1 MAGGVGGGGTD
12 DITRSMVTSKKTAS
26 FLVGALPVDR
36 FRACFFLS
44 FGTREDTLLESGSG
58 GVERHGGGAL
68 FAACHSQQ
76 AIILRQERQLTSL
89 RMNSLTTIC
98 VH

>member
-1 MAGGVGGGGTD
+1 MAGGGGGGGTD

-26 FLVGALPVDR
+26 FLVGALRVDS

-58 GVERHGGGAL
+58 GVERHGGAL

-76 AIILRQERQLTSL
+76 VIILRQERQLTSL